1 MKVCYFRIETF
12 KESSQHSHN
21 SGLIK
26 QSRNLGSF
34 VCLHAFLISGKI
46 SFLLVHFCFVP
57 LLWLPCNWYGFCFC
71 VDSTVCH
78 VCYA

>member
-26 QSRNLGSF
+26 QSRNLEKKIGSF
-34 VCLHAFLISGKI
+34 VCLHAFLIS
-46 SFLLVHFCFVP
+46 FFC
-57 LLWLPCNWYGFCFC
+57 
-71 VDSTVCH
+71 
-78 VCYA
+78 